1 MKTEITP
8 DKVIDAYVAT
18 RDEIAALEEA
28 HKAEIRKLQSIQERR
43 EAWLHQFL
51 NDSGQESAKTVSGTA
66 FKKRKEFVSMGDW
79 DQFLQFVQQHQA
91 WELLN
96 RAVNKTAAL
105 ALMGEERDLSKVP
118 GVKYSTAIEVQ
129 INRPR

>member
-8 DKVIDAYVAT
+8 DKVIEAYVAT